1 MKGIR
6 AFFLFMSL
14 ASLVAPATAEPGVD
28 AQKLVLGM
36 SAPLSGPLAAYGAP
50 LLRGLQLGFDEVNA
64 AGGIA
69 GRKLELQAL
78 DDAGQARRAVA
89 NTQALIAGGVLAMTG
104 YHGADSLEAALPLLD
119 DAGVPLLGAAS
130 SAELL
135 REPPRRNVFN
145 LRAGA
150 RDEAAAMVLHLD
162 TIGLTELAVLAQD
175 DALGRAGL
183 EGIQVEL
190 TRLAIRPQAIV
201 GLRPD
206 ASETAVAQA
215 VQTVCRNRPQGLLLV
230 LDARTAL
237 GAIRS
242 ARRAACSSRFYLTS
256 EAGAQ
261 LLAGAAGGGELA
273 GVIVTQVLPHPTSP
287 SLPLASQFQR
297 AAALASLEPSYPAF
311 EGYLYA
317 RVIAEALR
325 RCGRDL
331 TRRCV
336 VLSLEARPLDIGGY
350 RLQFAPNDRRGSRF
364 TEMTIVTANG
374 QFRR

>member
-6 AFFLFMSL
+6 AFFLFMAL
-14 ASLVAPATAEPGVD
+14 ASLGVPATAEPGVD

-104 YHGADSLEAALPLLD
+104 YHGADSLEAALPLLEE
-119 DAGVPLLGAAS
+119 AGVPLLGAAS

-206 ASETAVAQA
+206 ATETAVAQA

-242 ARRAACSSRFYLTS
+242 ARRAGCASRFYLTS

-261 LLAGAAGGGELA
+261 LLAGAAGGGDLA
-273 GVIVTQVLPHPTSP
+273 GVIVTQVLPHPASP
-287 SLPLASQFQR
+287 SLPLAAQFQR